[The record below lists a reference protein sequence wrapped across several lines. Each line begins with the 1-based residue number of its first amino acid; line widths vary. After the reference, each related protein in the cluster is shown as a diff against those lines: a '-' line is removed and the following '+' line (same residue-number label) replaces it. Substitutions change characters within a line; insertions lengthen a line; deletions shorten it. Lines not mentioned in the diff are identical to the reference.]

1 MPNNKYNND
10 EITTLHN
17 LLIRNKKDRILT
29 SDEVRLLDRIYENI
43 SSNEHRI
50 KRWFSLEHPF
60 ILNKEYN

>member
-10 EITTLHN
+10 EITILHN